1 MSAASQSAVKSVFA
15 AGLFKSK
22 VAIVTGG
29 GTGIGQAISRELAH
43 LGCSVV
49 IASRRAERLAEAAE
63 RISRDCQHGAMIHHT
78 VCNIRQEADVQRL
91 MSETLE
97 KFGRLDFL
105 VNNGGGQFVCPASE
119 IRLKGWN
126 AVIETNLTGTFLCIR
141 EAHRQWM
148 KVNGGCIVNIS
159 MDALKGW
166 PMFAHSAASRAAVEN
181 LSKTLAVEWAC
192 DRVRVN
198 CIAPGIIYS
207 ETAVANYGDQGRDIF
222 LRSKSRVPANRFGHV
237 EEIAS
242 AVAFLCSPSA
252 GYITGQTLY
261 VDGAISLYKTQF
273 FEVPDFE
280 PAEGWYWEE
289 SSKAKL

>member
-1 MSAASQSAVKSVFA
+1 MANSAVKSVFA
-15 AGLFKSK
+15 PGLFKSR

-49 IASRRAERLAEAAE
+49 IASRKADRLAAAAE
-63 RISRDCQHGAMIHHT
+63 KLAVDCREGARVHHT

-91 MSETLE
+91 VSETLD

-105 VNNGGGQFVCPASE
+105 VNNGGGQFVCPASDMK
-119 IRLKGWN
+119 LKGWN

-148 KVNGGCIVNIS
+148 KRNGGSIVNIV
-159 MDALKGW
+159 MDAYKGW
-166 PMFAHSAASRAAVEN
+166 PMFAHSAAARSAVEN
-181 LSKTLAVEWAC
+181 LSKTLAVEWAS
-192 DRVRVN
+192 DRIRIN
-198 CIAPGIIYS
+198 CVAPGIIYS
-207 ETAVANYGDQGRDIF
+207 ETAVANYGEQGREVF
-222 LRSKSRVPANRFGHV
+222 LRSKARVPARRFGHV
-237 EEIAS
+237 EEISA
-242 AVAFLCSPSA
+242 AVAFLCSPAA
-252 GYITGQTLY
+252 GYVTGQTLY
-261 VDGAISLYKTQF
+261 VDGAVSLYRTQF
-273 FEVPDFE
+273 FDVPEFE